1 MNARF
6 VLIAAAALTSVSAFA
21 AEPSKPA
28 QQASPQPKNGS
39 PQVVLAS
46 AAQVSSP
53 APADQ
58 QAQQLPAPPKKRV
71 GRVTTCRCGD
81 QLPQPD
87 SGE

>member
-1 MNARF
+1 MHARF
-6 VLIAAAALTSVSAFA
+6 VLIAAAMLTSVNASA

-28 QQASPQPKNGS
+28 QPTSAQPQHGS

-46 AAQVSSP
+46 AAQVANS
-53 APADQ
+53 APADAQ
-58 QAQQLPAPPKKRV
+58 PQATPTPPKKR
-71 GRVTTCRCGD
+71 GRVSTCRCAD

>member
-1 MNARF
+1 MHARF
-6 VLIAAAALTSVSAFA
+6 VLIAAAMLTSVNAFA

-28 QQASPQPKNGS
+28 PPTSAQPQHGS

-46 AAQVSSP
+46 AAQVASP
-53 APADQ
+53 APADAQ
-58 QAQQLPAPPKKRV
+58 PQAVPTPPKKRV

-81 QLPQPD
+81 QPPQPD

>member
-6 VLIAAAALTSVSAFA
+6 ILIAAAALTSVGASA

-28 QQASPQPKNGS
+28 QQPSAQPQHAS

-46 AAQVSSP
+46 AAQVTP
-53 APADQ
+53 APDDQ
-58 QAQQLPAPPKKRV
+58 QAQPTATPPKKRV

-87 SGE
+87 PGE

>member
-1 MNARF
+1 MHARF
-6 VLIAAAALTSVSAFA
+6 ILIAAAALTSAAAFA

-28 QQASPQPKNGS
+28 PQPSAQPQHAS

-46 AAQVSSP
+46 AAQVAP
-53 APADQ
+53 APADP
-58 QAQQLPAPPKKRV
+58 QAQPAAATPKKRV

>member
-6 VLIAAAALTSVSAFA
+6 VLIAAAVMTSVSAFA

-28 QQASPQPKNGS
+28 QQSSARPQHGS

-46 AAQVSSP
+46 AAQVADPTP
-53 APADQ
+53 AEAQP
-58 QAQQLPAPPKKRV
+58 QATPAPPKKRV

>member
-1 MNARF
+1 MNTRF
-6 VLIAAAALTSVSAFA
+6 ILIAAAALTSASAFA

-28 QQASPQPKNGS
+28 QHASAQPQHAS

-46 AAQVSSP
+46 ASEAPSPGPSAEQAQE
-53 APADQ
+53 APA
-58 QAQQLPAPPKKRV
+58 APKKRV